1 MASRMVTPQT
11 PNRSVDELVAA
22 FQPLANRLARRY
34 STGSGVDAD
43 LLQVANLGLVLA
55 AQRYDPAL
63 GSFQAFALSTVSG
76 ELKKHLRDHG
86 WLVRVP
92 RSIQEHSLA
101 VDKASVMLEQRL
113 GHSPSVDQVAEETGL
128 DAESVLVALAAREV
142 RFSNPMLDTEP
153 PAPMV
158 DLEEQVLVR
167 EALSRLPQKDAEL
180 LAMMQVEELT
190 QREAAARLGVSQTSV
205 HRRLNTAYRR
215 LRQILA
221 DMGYSPDGEG
231 PT

>member
-1 MASRMVTPQT
+1 M
-11 PNRSVDELVAA
+11 DEWVAA

-34 STGSGVDAD
+34 SSGSAVDPD

-92 RSIQEHSLA
+92 RSIQEHSLD
-101 VDKASVMLEQRL
+101 VDKALVRLEQKL
-113 GHSPSVDQVAEETGL
+113 GRSPSVDELAQETGL
-128 DAESVLVALAAREV
+128 DPESVLVALRARDV
-142 RFSNPMLDTEP
+142 RFSNPMPDSEP
-153 PAPMV
+153 PARMIDV
-158 DLEEQVLVR
+158 DVQVVVR
-167 EALSRLPQKDAEL
+167 EALARLPAKDSDL
-180 LAMMQVEELT
+180 LQMIQIEELT
-190 QREAAARLGVSQTSV
+190 QREAAARLGVSQTSI
-205 HRRLNTAYRR
+205 HRRLNNAHRR
-215 LRQILA
+215 LRRILS
-221 DMGYSPDGEG
+221 DMGYPPEEED